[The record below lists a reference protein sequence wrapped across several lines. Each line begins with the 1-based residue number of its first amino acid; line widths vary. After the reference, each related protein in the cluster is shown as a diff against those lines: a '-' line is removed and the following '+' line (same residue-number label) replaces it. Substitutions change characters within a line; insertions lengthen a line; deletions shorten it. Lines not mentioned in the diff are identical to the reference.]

1 MTSDL
6 SRRDL
11 LATSA
16 RAGGATLAAGALAGA
31 WSGVAASEAA
41 ASSKGYATVIA
52 LGVMAGPA
60 LTSDRKQPATALT
73 VGDRIY
79 LIDAGYDVVG
89 QLRAAYLPFADLKHL
104 FFTHHHSDHT
114 AGYPALVALGAE
126 HPQPIEHLDVW
137 GPPPLVRMHAD
148 VLDFYAVDDA
158 SRQSA
163 DAPPLASKYTVHE
176 FDLPATGAVT
186 VLDDDLV
193 RVSATRVF
201 HGADV
206 PNAYAYR
213 FDIKRDGSSV
223 VFSGDTAEPNA
234 NLIALMQGASLL
246 VHEAMSIPGVDSIMG
261 QIPPEQRAGLRRHLL
276 ESHTDV
282 TDLPAIAKQAGVGH
296 VALTHYTPYLP
307 VKAWRKAFDGAARKV
322 GYTGGVTPLDDL
334 TTVAVKRAGRGR
346 RG

>member
-1 MTSDL
+1 MSDL

-11 LATSA
+11 LATGA
-16 RAGGATLAAGALAGA
+16 RAGGATLAAGTLL
-31 WSGVAASEAA
+31 SGWPTATAAA
-41 ASSKGYATVIA
+41 ASPGGHATVTA

-60 LTSDRKQPATALT
+60 LTTDRKQPATALT
-73 VGDRIY
+73 VAGRVY
-79 LIDAGYDVVG
+79 LIDAGYDVVT
-89 QLRAAYLPFADLKHL
+89 QLRAALLPFPDLKHL

-137 GPPPLVRMHAD
+137 GPPPLGQMHAD
-148 VLDFYAVDDA
+148 VLDFYAIDDA

-163 DAPPLASKYTVHE
+163 SAPPLASRYTIHE

-186 VLDDDLV
+186 VMEDDLV

-213 FDIKRDGSSV
+213 FDVKRDGSSV
-223 VFSGDTAEPNA
+223 VFSGDTVEPDA
-234 NLIALMQGASLL
+234 NLIALMHGASLL

-261 QIPPEQRAGLRRHLL
+261 QIPPDQRAGLRRHLL
-276 ESHTDV
+276 DSHTDV
-282 TDLPAIAKQAGVGH
+282 TELPAIAKQAGVGH
-296 VALTHYTPYLP
+296 VALTHYAPYMP
-307 VKAWRKAFDGAARKV
+307 PKAWRRAFDAAARKA

-334 TTVAVKRAGRGR
+334 TTVAVARR

>member
-11 LATSA
+11 LVSGA
-16 RAGGATLAAGALAGA
+16 RVGGAAVAAGAVAGTWA
-31 WSGVAASEAA
+31 AAPPSAVAAAPSQ
-41 ASSKGYATVIA
+41 GYATVTA

-73 VGDRIY
+73 VGDRVY

-89 QLRAAYLPFADLKHL
+89 QLRAAYLPFPDLKHL

-114 AGYPALVALGAE
+114 AGYPALIVLGAE

-137 GPPPLVRMHAD
+137 GPPPLARMHAD
-148 VLDFYAVDDA
+148 VLDFFAVDDA
-158 SRQSA
+158 SRQAA
-163 DAPPLASKYTVHE
+163 DAPPLASKYTIHE
-176 FDLPATGAVT
+176 FDLPATGAVV

-193 RVSATRVF
+193 RVSATRAF

-206 PNAYAYR
+206 PNAFAYR

-223 VFSGDTAEPNA
+223 VFSGDTAEPDA

-261 QIPPEQRAGLRRHLL
+261 QIPPDQRVGLRRHLL
-276 ESHTDV
+276 ETHTDV
-282 TDLPAIAKQAGVGH
+282 TALPAIAKRANVGH
-296 VALTHYTPYLP
+296 VALTHYTPYMP
-307 VKAWRKAFDGAARKV
+307 MKAWRKAFDGAARKV

-334 TTVAVKRAGRGR
+334 TTVAVKPRRGRG
-346 RG
+346 